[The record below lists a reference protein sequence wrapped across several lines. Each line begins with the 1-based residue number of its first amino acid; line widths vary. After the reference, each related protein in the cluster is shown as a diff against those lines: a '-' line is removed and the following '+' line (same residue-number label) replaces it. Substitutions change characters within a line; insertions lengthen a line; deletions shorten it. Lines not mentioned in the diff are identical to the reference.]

1 MHFQL
6 DQASLQVVFDVPD
19 NEGHFSPSQRTY
31 LHSLGQRRPN
41 VFLAFPP
48 KAAGTFLRQ
57 AVMELIGG
65 DLIRVVHAQGGRDA
79 QPYLPT
85 FIAYF
90 NGGIT
95 DHPMVTHVH
104 MQALPA
110 NIQFVEALGLRPIV
124 MLRNIADML
133 ASYWDMLDHDP
144 AALRQGL
151 NCAIPINWSAWSK
164 AEKADFL
171 VDIMGPWYA
180 SFYATWL
187 DYAREPQSRLC
198 LLRYRDFIADPATT
212 LQSILRHS
220 GIAKSREACEDVIDA
235 LELRRGALRFN
246 QGVEGRAAGYF
257 TDHHRMRLERMLSH
271 YPAAKARRED
281 LLD

>member
-1 MHFQL
+1 MQFEL

-19 NEGHFSPSQRTY
+19 NEGCFTPPQRAY
-31 LHSLGQRRPN
+31 LQTLGQRRPN

-124 MLRNIADML
+124 MLRNIPDML
-133 ASYWDMLDHDP
+133 ASYWDMLDQDP

-151 NCAIPINWSAWSK
+151 NCAIPISWTDWSSA
-164 AEKADFL
+164 AKADFM

-187 DYAREPQSRLC
+187 DYTRESQGRLC
-198 LLRYRDFIADPATT
+198 LLRYGDFIADPAAVLETM
-212 LQSILRHS
+212 LRHS
-220 GIAKSREACEDVIDA
+220 RITTSRGACEDVIDA
-235 LELRRGALRFN
+235 LEIHRAELRFN
-246 QGVEGRAAGYF
+246 RGVEGRAAAYF
-257 TDHHRMRLERMLSH
+257 TDHHRMRLDRMLSH
-271 YPAAKARRED
+271 YPAAKARRDE
-281 LLD
+281 LLG